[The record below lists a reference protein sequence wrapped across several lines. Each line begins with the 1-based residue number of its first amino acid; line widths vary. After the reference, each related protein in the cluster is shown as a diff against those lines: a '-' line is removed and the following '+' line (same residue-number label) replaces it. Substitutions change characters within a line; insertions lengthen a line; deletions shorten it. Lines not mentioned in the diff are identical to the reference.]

1 MGVHAQTQ
9 RRGALSGEACC
20 WGEGAE
26 QSSPTGPER
35 QGHFRLRGPVK
46 GQLQSAN
53 VACRDQSVRAVSA
66 CDCPGVRA
74 VVAGEEETTPA
85 GPARQGHVRLRG
97 PVWDRGLLQQLGP
110 ECQGCRGSLPLLQ
123 RE

>member
-1 MGVHAQTQ
+1 VG
-9 RRGALSGEACC
+9 RRAAGEK
-20 WGEGAE
+20 E
-26 QSSPTGPER
+26 QSRPRP
-35 QGHFRLRGPVK
+35 RG
-46 GQLQSAN
+46 QSVRAISACGVLSRAN